1 MSDIY
6 HIYKTIGKNCASNE
20 SPALLYPT
28 DVICGWR
35 QAGGLW
41 FSDCGLEWGFIE
53 DGPQE
58 NGMNYCPKC
67 GKTLLSKGGD
77 ENAGN

>member
-6 HIYKTIGKNCASNE
+6 QAQKEFAKACNSTSVAVWCRWS
-20 SPALLYPT
+20 
-28 DVICGWR
+28 

-41 FSDCGLEWGFIE
+41 FSDCGLEWTFIE
-53 DGPQE
+53 DGPKE

-67 GKTLLSKGGD
+67 GKVLLSEGGS
-77 ENAGN
+77 ENEES

>member
-6 HIYKTIGKNCASNE
+6 QAQKEFAKACKSTSVVVWCRWA
-20 SPALLYPT
+20 
-28 DVICGWR
+28 